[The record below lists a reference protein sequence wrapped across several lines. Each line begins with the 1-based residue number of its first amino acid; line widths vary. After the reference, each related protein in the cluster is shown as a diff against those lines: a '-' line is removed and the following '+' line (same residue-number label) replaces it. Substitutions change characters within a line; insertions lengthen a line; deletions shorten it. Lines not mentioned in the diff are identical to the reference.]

1 MLLVIGVIIALIS
14 ALATLIVLV
23 SSQNITTIIFST
35 WNMTDIQNA
44 TDIQNGT
51 NTTETKPSESLT
63 LEGLS
68 PQGGSTLAISC
79 SSFLEHC

>member
-1 MLLVIGVIIALIS
+1 MILTTNSRVLLVVGVIIALIL
-14 ALATLIVLV
+14 ALAAFIVLV
-23 SSQNITTIIFST
+23 SAQNIATNIFSA

-44 TDIQNGT
+44 TDSQNGT

-68 PQGGSTLAISC
+68 P
-79 SSFLEHC
+79 